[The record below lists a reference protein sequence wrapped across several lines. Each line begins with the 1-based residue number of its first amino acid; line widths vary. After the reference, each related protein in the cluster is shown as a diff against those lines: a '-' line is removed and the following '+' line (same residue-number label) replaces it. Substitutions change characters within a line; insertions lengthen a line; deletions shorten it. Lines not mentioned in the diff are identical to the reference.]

1 MSFRNPYKKLEE
13 IKEKIHELEVKIAGE
28 KNLKQKKEYE
38 TEEMFLVFEMIPI
51 ESSIKYFEDKIKK
64 MEVKNEKSIWS
75 AYRRS

>member
-1 MSFRNPYKKLEE
+1 MSFKDPYKKLEE
-13 IKEKIHELEVKIAGE
+13 IKKKLHELEVKIAGE

-64 MEVKNEKSIWS
+64 MEVKNEKSI
-75 AYRRS
+75 